1 LPPAEFFYFPF
12 DAGPGAESAENQWG
26 EMFVWMRTT
35 GVLTESLTLDPS
47 AGDLAVSPGS
57 LTDLVIQIA
66 VGQAWVQGFMFQHE
80 EDYAY
85 YDIEE
90 NSSGDPRIDLVVVEL
105 DVDNNIIEEKVV
117 TGTPDPSPVPPTPIQ
132 NDTIWQMP
140 LAEIAVADGAT
151 TITSMDITDVRVRSV
166 QGDGGSSAVS
176 LTSGTGD
183 ESLVADGVGPDL
195 EIKAITAGPN
205 ISLTSDGDQVTIEAT
220 GAGSDVTLASAGGT
234 ETLVADGVGPDLENK
249 GLSAGTGISLS
260 SDASSVTITN
270 SDPASGVTL
279 ANAGT
284 TSLVN
289 GGAGPALTTK
299 GLVAGTNIS
308 FSTSSTDVTISCNT
322 PICRVTNSS
331 PPAITT
337 GTTPTLLWDTNLEDP
352 TGMHSTVSNTDRIT
366 IATTGV
372 YHVSFSIQFSPGGT
386 PSGNVYINVI
396 RNRSGALVTFA
407 GVGQAITSN
416 QPYWWN
422 GSCVTKLTAGDYLYV
437 VFQNGTTQTM
447 TPLNGNYYSPIFT
460 VNYVGNY

>member
-166 QGDGGSSAVS
+166 QGDGGSSAVT

-183 ESLVADGVGPDL
+183 ESLVSDGVGPDL
-195 EIKAITAGPN
+195 EIKALTAGTN
-205 ISLTSDGDQVTIEAT
+205 ITLTSDGDQVTIEAT
-220 GAGSDVTLASAGGT
+220 GAGSS
-234 ETLVADGVGPDLENK
+234 
-249 GLSAGTGISLS
+249 
-260 SDASSVTITN
+260 
-270 SDPASGVTL
+270 VTL

-289 GGAGPALTTK
+289 DGVGPALATK

-308 FSTSSTDVTISCNT
+308 FSTSATDVTITGANAPSDS
-322 PICRVTNSS
+322 PICFVYKNAT
-331 PPAITT
+331 TT
-337 GTTPTLLWDTNLEDP
+337 GLTDGSTTTIDFDTSILNP
-352 TGMHSTVSNTDRIT
+352 NSMWNSMTNPSRIT
-366 IATTGV
+366 IGENGVYYVNALVGWVGVALANGPVGIQILVNGATTIGRSRILIV
-372 YHVSFSIQFSPGGT
+372 GADTLYLNASIFYSLSAT
-386 PSGNVYINVI
+386 
-396 RNRSGALVTFA
+396 
-407 GVGQAITSN
+407 
-416 QPYWWN
+416 
-422 GSCVTKLTAGDYLYV
+422 DYLTLAV
-437 VFQNGTTQTM
+437 INNSGQTLSL
-447 TPLNGNYYSPIFT
+447 TSSTDGPKLQAVKIRS
-460 VNYVGNY
+460 

>member
-1 LPPAEFFYFPF
+1 
-12 DAGPGAESAENQWG
+12 
-26 EMFVWMRTT
+26 V
-35 GVLTESLTLDPS
+35 GVLSEDTRLAPDAELAVNPADPS
-47 AGDLAVSPGS
+47 TGTQVQVEDGEAF
-57 LTDLVIQIA
+57 I
-66 VGQAWVQGFMFQHE
+66 QGFMFIQ
-80 EDYAY
+80 EDGPEVI
-85 YDIEE
+85 DIPLNE
-90 NSSGDPRIDLVVVEL
+90 SGDPRIDLLVLRL
-105 DVDNNIIEEKVV
+105 DKENDIIFYVDIE
-117 TGTPDPSPVPPTPIQ
+117 GDPDPSPVPPDPIQ
-132 NDTIWQMP
+132 NSTIWDLP

-151 TITSMDITDVRVRSV
+151 EITSMDITDVRVRSM

-396 RNRSGALVTFA
+396 RNRSGGLVTFA